1 MASEARLALESA
13 KRRSDRGD
21 IANAAATYERALG
34 LGLEGED
41 RRTALTGLG
50 AALLTLGRNDEAQ
63 RVLAVAVGE
72 WPDRPSLRA
81 LHAVALHA
89 VGEGRESVATLVDV
103 VLREIA
109 HGEEAEALREC
120 RDRLRRGA
128 EPTGGFVELAR
139 TMTQKEFARTFDF
152 PFLLGVGPALA
163 MNEDEDTAI
172 GQKLDLVD
180 DRYESRLMTQV
191 LPIRATKGLVP
202 SAITVGR
209 APTNDVVIADGRVSK
224 LHAVFRRHGSRGW
237 ELADA
242 GSRNG
247 TFAGERRLEQQGPA
261 VPISSGDILAFGHAA
276 FFFLSASALWDR
288 LRKRG

>member
-34 LGLEGED
+34 LGLEGEE
-41 RRTALTGLG
+41 RRAALTGLG
-50 AALLTLGRNDEAQ
+50 AALLQLGRNEEAQ

-89 VGEGRESVATLVDV
+89 VGEGREAVATLVDV

-109 HGEEAEALREC
+109 HGDEADALRDC

-152 PFLLGVGPALA
+152 PFLLAVGPALA
-163 MNEDEDTAI
+163 IADDEDTAI
-172 GQKLDLVD
+172 GQRLDVVD
-180 DRYESRLMTQV
+180 DRYEARGLAAQV
-191 LPIRATKGLVP
+191 LPIRATRGLVP

-209 APTNDVVIADGRVSK
+209 APTNDVVIPDGRVSK
-224 LHAVFRRHGSRGW
+224 LHAVFRRHGRGW

-247 TFAGERRLEQQGPA
+247 TFAGEQRLVAQGPA
-261 VPISSGDILAFGHAA
+261 VPVSSGDILAFGHAA
-276 FFFLSASALWDR
+276 FFFLSAAALWDR
-288 LRKRG
+288 LHKRG

>member
-1 MASEARLALESA
+1 MGSEARLALESA
-13 KRRSDRGD
+13 RRRIDRGD
-21 IANAAATYERALG
+21 IANAAAAYERALG
-34 LGLEGED
+34 LGLDGEE
-41 RRTALTGLG
+41 RRIALTGLG
-50 AALLTLGRNDEAQ
+50 AALLQLGRNDEAQ

-72 WPDRPSLRA
+72 WPERSALRA

-89 VGEGRESVATLVDV
+89 VGEGREAVATLVDV

-109 HGEEAEALREC
+109 HGDEADALRDC

-128 EPTGGFVELAR
+128 EPTAGFVELAR
-139 TMTQKEFARTFDF
+139 TMTQKEFARAFDF
-152 PFLLGVGPALA
+152 PFLLAVGPALA
-163 MNEDEDTAI
+163 INDDEDTHV
-172 GQKLDLVD
+172 GQKLEAVD
-180 DRYESRLMTQV
+180 ERYEARTAASV
-191 LPIRATKGLVP
+191 LPVRATRGLVP

-209 APTNDVVIADGRVSK
+209 APTNDVVIPDGRVSK
-224 LHAVFRRHGSRGW
+224 LHAVFRRHGRGW

-247 TFAGERRLEQQGPA
+247 TFAGEQRLQSQGPA
-261 VPISSGDILAFGHAA
+261 VPVSSGDILAFGHAA